1 MKEKGLPWYSES
13 YWYNC
18 PEQLSLKDKIVEHG
32 LCSNC
37 ERWGVRIWVELDNLL
52 VTIFEDEQKLK
63 KMRKE
68 LKALRLY
75 FERSGLYYRNLK
87 MESEVADWDVSYGV
101 SDPNVEAFCAT
112 GMVTRMICYEFT
124 FSSRLIKIKK
134 T

>member
-1 MKEKGLPWYSES
+1 
-13 YWYNC
+13 
-18 PEQLSLKDKIVEHG
+18 
-32 LCSNC
+32 
-37 ERWGVRIWVELDNLL
+37 

-112 GMVTRMICYEFT
+112 GMVYGYPYDLLLYEFT
-124 FSSRLIKIKK
+124 FSSRLIKNIIYYGWLQP
-134 T
+134 

>member
-18 PEQLSLKDKIVEHG
+18 PEQLSLKDKIEEHG

-75 FERSGLYYRNLK
+75 FERSGFVVVLSK
-87 MESEVADWDVSYGV
+87 SEDG
-101 SDPNVEAFCAT
+101 
-112 GMVTRMICYEFT
+112 I
-124 FSSRLIKIKK
+124 SSGGLGRQLWRV
-134 T
+134 